1 MNKFVS
7 ATGTCASLVK
17 IEGLTKSFPG
27 LAGNV
32 PVLNG
37 LTLTMNKGDL
47 VSIMGPSG
55 TGKSTL
61 LFIMALLLAP
71 DSGSYEV
78 LGQDVL
84 HLPRKAQAEFRRKR
98 IGLVFQGC
106 ELLENSTVF
115 ENLEIPL
122 IYEGVQK
129 GEREKRIT
137 RALDLVNMNDHIRQK
152 SSVLSGGER
161 QRVAIARALVNRPD
175 LILAD
180 EPTGQIDQDHSHRI
194 MDYFISIAENNK
206 TSMLVVTHD
215 PDIAKRCHRTHLFKN
230 GMLHHDQL

>member
-1 MNKFVS
+1 MNELVS
-7 ATGTCASLVK
+7 AADTCATLVR

-27 LAGNV
+27 FAGDI

-55 TGKSTL
+55 AGKSTL

-71 DSGSYEV
+71 DSGRYEM
-78 LGQDVL
+78 LGRDVL
-84 HLPRKAQAEFRRKR
+84 RLPRKAQAEFRRKR
-98 IGLVFQGC
+98 IGLVFQSC
-106 ELLENSTVF
+106 DLLDNSTVF

-122 IYEGVQK
+122 IYGGVGK
-129 GEREKRIT
+129 KEREKRIAG
-137 RALDLVNMNDHIRQK
+137 ALDLVNMNDHILQK

-161 QRVAIARALVNRPD
+161 QRVAIARALVNQPD

-180 EPTGQIDQDHSHRI
+180 EPTGQIDQANSQRI
-194 MDYFISIAENNK
+194 MDYFISIVDNNK

-215 PDIAKRCHRTHLFKN
+215 PDIAKRCRRTHLFEN
-230 GMLHHDQL
+230 GRLNQVKI